1 MKQSVWLCALA
12 SLLVAA
18 EDVGSQ
24 DVKPVFDSW
33 CRQKLPAQQQR
44 QDELEKQLE
53 EVAIAG
59 NDPTQSQTGAFLQSS
74 QASVA
79 TVSSLLA
86 EETSFLAELRMLCG
100 LESKIVSGQS
110 SQPSLKEV
118 KPLEQASDPEPEEH
132 TSPQASDP
140 EPEQQTSP
148 QAQSP
153 QEALMQRWQALAK
166 KDPSLQLGPAA
177 ASALRGASQSS
188 AVLDSPARKVQG
200 IAAVQLSSVSK
211 GRINE
216 VDSDIDSTADGDE
229 EDPTS
234 LYEASLAKAAEAAG
248 DGQISKD
255 ETDKVAA
262 ASATAAAAT
271 ATTAAPTALEEA
283 VLHGEGAAS
292 LEIPKL
298 RRAWKPKDSKG
309 EHSLLQ
315 THAGSAVKL
324 DSDLELMEGLYTA
337 DGSLPTGYDAW
348 QPPKGAAADEALPQE
363 EADSDLS
370 FLQLASKNRN
380 AADWCAFL
388 AQHRGEV
395 PALSKASKAVKQAE
409 AALAQSRN
417 AGLEL
422 RLLSREI
429 PATEQDVQGLKELLK
444 VSAPEALLQETELV
458 LEERQK
464 VLKARTSRLQKL
476 HASPDEGQAKA
487 AVATAQ
493 EALDKTQSKVQGIV
507 AKCSELGKL

>member
-1 MKQSVWLCALA
+1 
-12 SLLVAA
+12 
-18 EDVGSQ
+18 
-24 DVKPVFDSW
+24 
-33 CRQKLPAQQQR
+33 
-44 QDELEKQLE
+44 
-53 EVAIAG
+53 
-59 NDPTQSQTGAFLQSS
+59 
-74 QASVA
+74 
-79 TVSSLLA
+79 
-86 EETSFLAELRMLCG
+86 
-100 LESKIVSGQS
+100 
-110 SQPSLKEV
+110 
-118 KPLEQASDPEPEEH
+118 
-132 TSPQASDP
+132 
-140 EPEQQTSP
+140 
-148 QAQSP
+148 
-153 QEALMQRWQALAK
+153 
-166 KDPSLQLGPAA
+166 
-177 ASALRGASQSS
+177 
-188 AVLDSPARKVQG
+188 VQG

-216 VDSDIDSTADGDE
+216 VDSDIDSDIDSTADGD

-248 DGQISKD
+248 DGQISKE

-271 ATTAAPTALEEA
+271 ATTAVPMALEEA
-283 VLHGEGAAS
+283 VHEGAAS

-309 EHSLLQ
+309 KHSLLQ

-324 DSDLELMEGLYTA
+324 DSDLELMESLYTA

-348 QPPKGAAADEALPQE
+348 QPPKAAAADEALPNE
-363 EADSDLS
+363 EEDPDLS
-370 FLQLASKNRN
+370 FLQLSSKNRN
-380 AADWCAFL
+380 AADWCTFL

-395 PALSKASKAVKQAE
+395 PALSKASKALKQAE
-409 AALAQSRN
+409 SAWAQSRN

-422 RLLSREI
+422 RLLTREI
-429 PATEQDVQGLKELLK
+429 PATEQDVHGLKELLK

-476 HASPDEGQAKA
+476 HTSPDEGQAKA

-507 AKCSELGKL
+507 AKCSTLGKL